1 MCELRDPWGASGL
14 RHIPRWAGGLDA
26 GLERRV
32 LTSAAGL
39 VADTVPHAEL
49 LRTRFQRPALAMSN
63 GFDPEDY
70 PRREATGGPDTL
82 QVVYTGELYE
92 GVRDPTPLLEA
103 VRALAMESVGVQ
115 VHFYGHD
122 SHLALQRAV
131 AVGAEACVVAH
142 EAVPYRDSLRV
153 QVEADVLL
161 LLDQGEF
168 TDTGNAPGKLFEY
181 MGARRPILV
190 VGRPDYAAAQLV
202 TKLGLGLVS
211 RSPSEIARFL
221 RDLCDRKQR
230 DGPIHDLEADVSLYT
245 RAKCA
250 ETLVGFL
257 EQVVRD
263 TARGGSRD

>member
-1 MCELRDPWGASGL
+1 M
-14 RHIPRWAGGLDA
+14 
-26 GLERRV
+26 
-32 LTSAAGL
+32 
-39 VADTVPHAEL
+39 
-49 LRTRFQRPALAMSN
+49 
-63 GFDPEDY
+63 
-70 PRREATGGPDTL
+70 L

-103 VRALAMESVGVQ
+103 ARALAAESVSVR

-122 SHLALQRAV
+122 SHLALQRAA

-142 EAVPYRDSLRV
+142 KPVPYRDSLRV
-153 QVEADVLL
+153 QVESDVLL
-161 LLDQGEF
+161 LLDQGEL

-202 TKLGLGLVS
+202 MELGLGLVS

-221 RDLCDRKQR
+221 RDLYNQKQR
-230 DGPIHDLEADVSLYT
+230 DGRLPDVEADIAPYT

-257 EQVVRD
+257 EQVVSD
-263 TARGGSRD
+263 TAHGGTCPSPHPVGSPSLPLLSPFVQRRPACHDVTHGVQETR

>member
-1 MCELRDPWGASGL
+1 
-14 RHIPRWAGGLDA
+14 
-26 GLERRV
+26 
-32 LTSAAGL
+32 
-39 VADTVPHAEL
+39 
-49 LRTRFQRPALAMSN
+49 MSN

-70 PRREATGGPDTL
+70 PRRTVTGPLDIL

-103 VRALAMESVGVQ
+103 VRTLAEESVRVR

-122 SHLALQRAV
+122 SHLAMQRAV

-153 QVEADVLL
+153 QVESDVLV

-168 TDTGNAPGKLFEY
+168 TDIGNAPGKLFEY

-190 VGRPDYAAAQLV
+190 VGRPDYTAAQLV
-202 TKLGLGLVS
+202 TELGLGLVS

-221 RDLCDRKQR
+221 RDLYNQKQR
-230 DGPIHDLEADVSLYT
+230 DGRLPDVEADIAPYT

-250 ETLVGFL
+250 ETLAEFL
-257 EQVVRD
+257 DQVVRNA
-263 TARGGSRD
+263 THGGSCG